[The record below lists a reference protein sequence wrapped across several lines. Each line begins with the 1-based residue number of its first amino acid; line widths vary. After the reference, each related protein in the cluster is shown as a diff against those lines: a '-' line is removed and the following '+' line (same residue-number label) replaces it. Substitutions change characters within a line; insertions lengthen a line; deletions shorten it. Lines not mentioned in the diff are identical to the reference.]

1 MNMVES
7 IEELDWNEMW
17 KKAMQNSSFRK
28 RRQRD
33 TTEFWDKRAKGFNES
48 IKRNDRAERIIAKL
62 DIEPDDTVLDIGA
75 GPGTLAIPLAKMV
88 KHVTAIDPSKGM
100 LAYLK
105 ANAVTEGLK
114 NITCINK
121 KWEDVTIGRDIG
133 EHDIVIASHSL
144 AIIDINAAVS
154 KMNDVA
160 TRYVYIFTFAGWR
173 FWDYDELWLTLF
185 GEQFQPGPDY
195 IYLYNVLYEMG
206 IHANVEII
214 KSEHNQQF
222 SNLDEAVERW
232 MDDLEVSSPKAE
244 EVIRSFLAEKLVV
257 EAGALWS
264 KHELNSAMIWWGK
277 KETPI

>member
-1 MNMVES
+1 
-7 IEELDWNEMW
+7 
-17 KKAMQNSSFRK
+17 
-28 RRQRD
+28 
-33 TTEFWDKRAKGFNES
+33 
-48 IKRNDRAERIIAKL
+48 
-62 DIEPDDTVLDIGA
+62 
-75 GPGTLAIPLAKMV
+75 
-88 KHVTAIDPSKGM
+88 M

-105 ANAVTEGLK
+105 ENAVTEGLK

-121 KWEDVTIGRDIG
+121 KWEDVAIGRDVG

-144 AIIDINAAVS
+144 AILDIHDAVS
-154 KMNDVA
+154 KMNNLA

-173 FWDYDELWLTLF
+173 FWDYDELWLRLF
-185 GEQFQPGPDY
+185 GEVFQPGPDY

-232 MDDLEVSSPKAE
+232 MDDLEVSSPEAE

-264 KHELNSAMIWWGK
+264 KHD
-277 KETPI
+277 